1 MPCNFRKIRIPL
13 AGFVLGL
20 LLLMPHDQVFAAKQV
35 KIGVVDFQRV
45 LNLSEAGKRSRKI
58 LLASKKQKENE
69 LKSVGDE
76 LKKESETLKNNILL
90 TDAAKGKKRKELIAR
105 ERSLRKDFKG
115 AERALQREQMKASES
130 IYTEVQTVI
139 SLIAREKNYDFV
151 IEKSTARAILYSST
165 KLADITDTV
174 IKRYN
179 DISR

>member
-1 MPCNFRKIRIPL
+1 MPCKFRINRIQL
-13 AGFVLGL
+13 AGMVLGL
-20 LLLMPHDQVFAAKQV
+20 LLLTPHNQVFGAKDV
-35 KIGVVDFQRV
+35 KIGVVDFQTV

-69 LKSVGDE
+69 LKAIGDK
-76 LKKESETLKNNILL
+76 LKQESKALKNNILL
-90 TDAAKGKKRKELIAR
+90 TDAAKGKKKKELIAR

-139 SLIAREKNYDFV
+139 SLIARERKFDFV
-151 IEKSTARAILYSST
+151 IEKTTARAILYSSS
-165 KLADITDTV
+165 KLVDITDSV